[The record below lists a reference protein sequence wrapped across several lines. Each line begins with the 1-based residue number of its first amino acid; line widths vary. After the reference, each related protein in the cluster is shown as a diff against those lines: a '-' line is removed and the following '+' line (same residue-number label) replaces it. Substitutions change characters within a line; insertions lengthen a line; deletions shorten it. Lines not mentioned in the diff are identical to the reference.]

1 MLMTDWRMIRKNP
14 ALIQRFRHHSHQAK
28 PFDAALCIVSFTR
41 RKMMCST
48 GLQSFVM
55 WALVGD
61 NIRLHQILSRGVC
74 HRRTLMHLEIEPMG
88 FDFFSIL
95 RKFHIIHPDR
105 FLTDKNEI
113 GTIAWALYFGRM
125 LNCVSMPINH
135 EHARVFAE
143 YGYLLRDELSSL
155 VLAMIDPQKSFQI
168 FSELRDRSDYWHIA
182 WANAVVK
189 EGFKVPTNIEIFEKL
204 RVIYRKFKLL
214 ATNGTVTDGLLEET
228 LWTVGAFYMD
238 AICTL
243 SMITGKKVIGFIKK
257 YFNMKMAPKLLNTF
271 SKHSFPVKS
280 CAFLNANGVTVP
292 FISMGYGSA
301 TNSSNLTIR
310 SIGNKTL
317 ELSTEVQGQKVILAN
332 SLPNDFHA
340 LCGSVFFIKMISN
353 VCVATQICN
362 EIKFWGIKC
371 CRHKIIL
378 LATLDLSR
386 FFGPHVAINFF
397 QLFKRQI
404 ILWIDASQLV
414 VIPFSISENGFFLGK
429 PRTFPLTYF
438 DGVKQVDESE
448 TKFTVYYT
456 VLEGSYIKTCTRILN
471 CTGEEPTL
479 LKDA

>member
-1 MLMTDWRMIRKNP
+1 MLMTDWRMIRKKP

-28 PFDAALCIVSFTR
+28 RFDAALCIVSFTR

-61 NIRLHQILSRGVC
+61 NIRLHQILSRRVC
-74 HRRTLMHLEIEPMG
+74 HRRTLMHLEMEPMG

-95 RKFHIIHPDR
+95 RTFYIIHPDR
-105 FLTDKNEI
+105 FLTDESDI
-113 GTIAWALYFGRM
+113 GRIAWALYFGRM

-143 YGYLLRDELSSL
+143 YGYLIRDELSSL

-168 FSELRDRSDYWHIA
+168 FSELHDRSDYWHIA

-189 EGFKVPTNIEIFEKL
+189 EGFKVPTNIEIFKRL

-214 ATNGTVTDGLLEET
+214 ANNVTVTDGLLEET

-243 SMITGKKVIGFIKK
+243 SMITGKKVYRHIKK
-257 YFNMKMAPKLLNTF
+257 NFNPCMAPKLLNRF
-271 SKHSFPVKS
+271 STHYFPVKS
-280 CAFLNANGVTVP
+280 GEFLKASGVAVP
-292 FISMGYGSA
+292 FISIGHGSA
-301 TNSSNLTIR
+301 TNSSNLTIC

-317 ELSTEVQGQKVILAN
+317 ELSTEVQGQKVILAY
-332 SLPNDFHA
+332 SLTEDFHA
-340 LCGSVFFIKMISN
+340 LCSSVSFIQMISE
-353 VCVATQICN
+353 VCFATQICN

-371 CRHKIIL
+371 SRHKIIL

-429 PRTFPLTYF
+429 PSTFPLTYF
-438 DGVKQVDESE
+438 AGVNQVDKSE
-448 TKFTVYYT
+448 TKFKVYYT
-456 VLEGSYIKTCTRILN
+456 VLEGSCIRTRRRILN
-471 CTGEEPTL
+471 CAGE
-479 LKDA
+479 